1 MTTKNNT
8 TTQSTG
14 GVGFFGILAVLFIGL
29 KLGGVIAWSWW
40 WVLAPLWLPISIF
53 LGILLVGL
61 IVTGVVMGVA
71 SLFTKKL

>member
-8 TTQSTG
+8 TTQSNG

-29 KLGGVIAWSWW
+29 KLGGVITWSWW
-40 WVLAPLWLPISIF
+40 WVLAPLWLPISVF
-53 LGILLVGL
+53 LGILLVGV
-61 IVTGVVMGVA
+61 IATSVVMLIA